1 MHVPDM
7 EVERAYTLFEEV
19 ITDHFGERMK
29 TDDDLCSRI
38 WSSLANVDWYYV
50 KGEKTVSVG
59 YSFRAAGSMIAGI
72 RGFGD
77 YMDWYCS
84 GPDADVAPEFRRLMK
99 KNGFIADTMGTICDE
114 PGCLNEAGSG
124 WSSDTGYRVTC
135 FEHSAFG
142 KK

>member
-50 KGEKTVSVG
+50 KGEKPVTVG

-84 GPDADVAPEFRRLMK
+84 GPDADVAPEFRLS
-99 KNGFIADTMGTICDE
+99 DE
-114 PGCLNEAGSG
+114 DLERIKFMNEYFEPEGSVHWQIEEDLVKLG
-124 WSSDTGYRVTC
+124 WNVLSERID
-135 FEHSAFG
+135 
-142 KK
+142 KDD

>member
-1 MHVPDM
+1 M

-19 ITDHFGERMK
+19 IAGHFGERMK

-50 KGEKTVSVG
+50 KGEKKFSVG
-59 YSFRAAGSMIAGI
+59 YSFRAAGGLIARI
-72 RGFGD
+72 RELGD

-84 GPDADVAPEFRRLMK
+84 GPYSTVDDEFRRLMK
-99 KNGFIADTMGTICDE
+99 KNGFIADEFAAICDE
-114 PGCLNEAGSG
+114 AGCLEDACCG
-124 WSSDTGYRVTC
+124 WSSGTGYRYTC
-135 FEHSAFG
+135 SAHSSQ